1 VEAFVIKLIVLA
13 VLTALFA
20 ATVWVTP
27 WLFTRGGDAKTTLDP
42 KGRSGDS

>member
-1 VEAFVIKLIVLA
+1 VDAFWIKLIVLVA
-13 VLTALFA
+13 LTALFA

-27 WLFTRGGDAKTTLDP
+27 WLFTRGGDPKTALDP

>member
-1 VEAFVIKLIVLA
+1 VDAFWIKLIVMVVLA
-13 VLTALFA
+13 VLFA

-27 WLFTRGGDAKTTLDP
+27 WLFTRGAQTKSALDR